1 MDPIDQRTLGEILAA
16 IAART
21 PAPGGGAAAALTAA
35 MSAALVQMVVRYSA
49 GQPDEDLA
57 SLERLG
63 SDALRL
69 ADADARAFATLSRLW
84 KLPRDDARRRAGW
97 AGAVAAAIAAPRGV
111 MQTALDTLK
120 LLDRLS
126 AIANANLRSD
136 VAIAALLAVTSA
148 RSAAWNVRVNLPLVD
163 DPEEAARI
171 GAEVERTLEETDRL
185 ARSIEQRMADG

>member
-1 MDPIDQRTLGEILAA
+1 MASIDQRTLGEILAA

-69 ADADARAFATLSRLW
+69 ADADAQAFAALSRLW

-111 MQTALDTLK
+111 KQTALDTLK

-126 AIANANLRSD
+126 ATANANLRSD
-136 VAIAALLAVTSA
+136 VAIAALLAVTGA

>member
-1 MDPIDQRTLGEILAA
+1 MDPIDQRTLGEMLAA

-21 PAPGGGAAAALTAA
+21 PAPGGGAAAAITAA

-69 ADADARAFATLSRLW
+69 ADADAQAFAALSGLW
-84 KLPRDDARRRAGW
+84 KLPRDDARRRAEW

-126 AIANANLRSD
+126 GTANANLRSD
-136 VAIAALLAVTSA
+136 VAIAALLAVAGA

-163 DPEEAARI
+163 DPAEAARI
-171 GAEVERTLEETDRL
+171 GAEVERTLEETDRF
-185 ARSIEQRMADG
+185 AKRAIRNEP